1 MELALASASPDQQDA
16 TAIVIEPSGPWS
28 FRKLLEVWEYR
39 DLLWFFV
46 WRDVKVRYKQTALG
60 AGWAIIQPLTTA
72 VIFSVSFGRV
82 ANLPSAGLPYPLFA
96 IAGLVPWT
104 YFSTAFTSGSTSVV
118 GSQQL
123 IGKIYFPRVIIPLA
137 SVITPLVDLAMAFLL
152 LAASMIWFGVAPG
165 PEALWLPAF
174 LLLAVVT
181 ALAVSIWLAALTAR
195 YRDVRFVLPFIAQ
208 AWLFASPIAYP
219 LSVVPSRWTLL
230 FAANPMTGVIEGVR
244 WSLLGAPPPAP
255 VVTLVSAVTVIVA
268 LVFGLR
274 YFASVEGTF
283 ADRL

>member
-1 MELALASASPDQQDA
+1 MALASASAEPR
-16 TAIVIEPSGPWS
+16 TSTEIVIEPSAPSS

-39 DLLWFFV
+39 DLLWLFV
-46 WRDVKVRYKQTALG
+46 WRDVKVRYKQTVLG
-60 AGWAIIQPLTTA
+60 AAWAIIQPLTTA
-72 VIFSVSFGRV
+72 VIFSLSFGRV
-82 ANLPSAGLPYPLFA
+82 ANLPSEGLPYPLFA

-123 IGKIYFPRVIIPLA
+123 IGKIYFPRVIVPLA
-137 SVITPLVDLAMAFLL
+137 SVITPLVDLAIAFVL
-152 LAASMIWFGVAPG
+152 LAGSMIWFRVAPG

-174 LLLAVVT
+174 LLLAVAT
-181 ALAVSIWLAALTAR
+181 ALAVSVWLAALTAR

-219 LSVVPSRWTLL
+219 LSVVPRRWTLL

-255 VVTLVSAVTVIVA
+255 LVTLVSAGTVILA
-268 LVFGLR
+268 LVYGLR
-274 YFASVEGTF
+274 YFARVEGTF